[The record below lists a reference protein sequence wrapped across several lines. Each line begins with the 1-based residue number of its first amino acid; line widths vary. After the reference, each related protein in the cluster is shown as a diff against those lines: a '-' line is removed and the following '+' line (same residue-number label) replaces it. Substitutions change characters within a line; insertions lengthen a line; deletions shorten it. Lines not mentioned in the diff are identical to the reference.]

1 MNNCQKCG
9 PIDPVETSYRTTQCG
24 CTATSCNNIVSE
36 GCVSGLKI
44 SNMPEPAHI
53 AGDDL
58 IPLVHHGSNVAIT
71 LEHFLLEASQ
81 ILEKCPESALNIS
94 KEARDRALVALTTA
108 EQACQTAKC
117 AAQKAVTNADSIS
130 NIVEKDNKQDAQIC
144 TLQTQNLTL
153 TTNIEQ
159 LQNSLEDCSKTL
171 NVTVSTSPTA
181 TSVRYLFKKGSVLIA
196 TVEVPSTD
204 STLSLATASADAK
217 ATGDAIRRVQK
228 AIPTN
233 LSQLTNDSN
242 YATITVGD
250 SRWLLQAEA
259 QVTYLTKADAA
270 LSYLDKESAA
280 NTYANINQVANKYLT
295 KTSASDI
302 YLTKNTASDTY
313 ATIADLTTKLN
324 QITSSY
330 QALAARVT
338 ALEANSTNA

>member
-58 IPLVHHGSNVAIT
+58 MPLVHHGSNVAIT

-117 AAQKAVTNADSIS
+117 AAQKATTNADSIA
-130 NIVEKDNKQDAQIC
+130 NIVKKDNSQDAQIC

-171 NVTVSTSPTA
+171 NVTISTSPTA

-295 KTSASDI
+295 KTSAADI

>member
-58 IPLVHHGSNVAIT
+58 MPLVHHGSNVAIT

-181 TSVRYLFKKGSVLIA
+181 T
-196 TVEVPSTD
+196 
-204 STLSLATASADAK
+204 
-217 ATGDAIRRVQK
+217 GDAIRRVQK

-250 SRWLLQAEA
+250 SRWLLQTEA

-295 KTSASDI
+295 KTSAADI

>member
-1 MNNCQKCG
+1 MYNCQKCG
-9 PIDPVETSYRTTQCG
+9 SIEPVETSRTSTCG
-24 CTATSCNNIVSE
+24 CPATSCSNLVSE

-58 IPLVHHGSNVAIT
+58 MPLVHHGSNVAIT

-130 NIVEKDNKQDAQIC
+130 NIIEKDNKQDAQIC

-159 LQNSLEDCSKTL
+159 LQNSLEDCSKAL

-217 ATGDAIRRVQK
+217 ATGEQDQSGRA
-228 AIPTN
+228 
-233 LSQLTNDSN
+233 
-242 YATITVGD
+242 
-250 SRWLLQAEA
+250 
-259 QVTYLTKADAA
+259 
-270 LSYLDKESAA
+270 KEELPHKSF
-280 NTYANINQVANKYLT
+280 
-295 KTSASDI
+295 
-302 YLTKNTASDTY
+302 
-313 ATIADLTTKLN
+313 IA
-324 QITSSY
+324 Y
-330 QALAARVT
+330 
-338 ALEANSTNA
+338 